1 MAEAAVHAAQ
11 GAEDSWCLMEEKN
24 EVILLGK
31 EQVFELVQIM
41 FDNDKDAALKFL
53 ENNIYKPIEK
63 RKHSKCKK
71 EI

>member
-1 MAEAAVHAAQ
+1 
-11 GAEDSWCLMEEKN
+11 MEEEK

-31 EQVFELVQIM
+31 EQVFELVQIV